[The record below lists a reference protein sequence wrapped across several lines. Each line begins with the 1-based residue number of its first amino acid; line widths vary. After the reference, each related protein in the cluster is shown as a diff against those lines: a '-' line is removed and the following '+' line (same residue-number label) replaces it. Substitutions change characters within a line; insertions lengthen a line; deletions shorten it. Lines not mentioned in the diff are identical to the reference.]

1 MTKLRVEIVTP
12 LRTCLEAEVDEVIAP
27 LPDGWIGVLAGHV
40 PFQARLVPGVVMVRA
55 GEATRQIAT
64 QGGTVV
70 VEPDRVLVLTGA
82 AMADATLEQLE
93 HEIGTEATQL
103 AEVEAEAE
111 RHLDRVYQQLA
122 RATRRRR

>member
-1 MTKLRVEIVTP
+1 MTTLRVEIVTP
-12 LRTCLEAEVDEVIAP
+12 LRTCLEAEVDEVVAP
-27 LPDGWIGVLAGHV
+27 LPDGWIGVLTGHAS
-40 PFQARLVPGVVMVRA
+40 FQARLVPGVVLVRT
-55 GEATRQIAT
+55 GETTRQIAT
-64 QGGTVV
+64 QGGTVL
-70 VEPDRVLVLTGA
+70 VEPDHVLILTGA

-93 HEIGTEATQL
+93 HEIGSEARQL